1 MKFLRQVR
9 SSPSVSLILYSIGF
23 SIFNL
28 ARALQV
34 QIARRVRRNGGTCLY
49 DGIRPNFPRNVG
61 IGFLSEI
68 SWHGVQGFE
77 PHTWDTLRRLIQRS
91 GTFIDIG
98 SNIGFYSVL
107 AKRVA
112 PQIDVLSFEPVPALC
127 EQSRK
132 FHASNGVRPNIY
144 QIAISDT
151 DGRAKL
157 YQPIEVDVDETSAST
172 LATESWQARKTHR
185 DVVVETGE
193 IRHDTFEKNLA

>member
-1 MKFLRQVR
+1 
-9 SSPSVSLILYSIGF
+9 
-23 SIFNL
+23 
-28 ARALQV
+28 
-34 QIARRVRRNGGTCLY
+34 
-49 DGIRPNFPRNVG
+49 
-61 IGFLSEI
+61 
-68 SWHGVQGFE
+68 VQGFD
-77 PHTWDTLRRLIQRS
+77 PHTWDTPRRLIQRL

-112 PQIDVLSFEPVPALC
+112 PQIDVLSFELVPALC

-151 DGRAKL
+151 DGRANL
-157 YQPIEVDVDETSAST
+157 YQPIEADIDETSAST

-185 DVVVETGE
+185 EVVAETAKLDTLLLNRNLRDPVTIKTDVEEHEAAVLRGARS
-193 IRHDTFEKNLA
+193 IRDHRSRLLSVLTW